1 MTALTKE
8 VNVYVFIVLATV
20 TATQFIPHSIASV
33 LDYVYE
39 VVLFKRGQRPEYI
52 RFIDRQDT
60 FFQFGH
66 RHRSVGRGQS
76 SCDNNSVGCG
86 FNAVPDQHL
95 CAFLVVHTPVL
106 LRSNDRCKCN
116 RFFSIEQV
124 TGTRRHENHYS

>member
-8 VNVYVFIVLATV
+8 VNVYVFIVLAAV
-20 TATQFIPHSIASV
+20 TATQFIPYSIASV

-76 SCDNNSVGCG
+76 SCDNNSVGRG
-86 FNAVPDQHL
+86 FDTVFDQPFR
-95 CAFLVVHTPVL
+95 AFLVVHTSVL
-106 LRSNDRCKCN
+106 FRFNNRCKCN

-124 TGTRRHENHYS
+124 MGARRYENY